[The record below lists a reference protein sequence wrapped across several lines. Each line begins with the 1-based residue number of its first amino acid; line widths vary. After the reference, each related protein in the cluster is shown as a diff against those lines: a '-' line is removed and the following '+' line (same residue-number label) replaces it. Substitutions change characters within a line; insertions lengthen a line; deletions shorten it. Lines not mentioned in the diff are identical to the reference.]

1 MNTATTEFV
10 SRQRIGHLATAD
22 RSGNSVVVPI
32 CFANGENDVLYTPL
46 DSKPKSVAPN
56 KLKRLANIDENPSV
70 SVVFDTYSEDWNKL
84 AYVIT
89 FGEAALLTDADE
101 RNRAENLLRDKYP
114 QYETYLSVGAPIIR
128 IKISR
133 SKSWGLLSN

>member
-1 MNTATTEFV
+1 M
-10 SRQRIGHLATAD
+10 
-22 RSGNSVVVPI
+22 
-32 CFANGENDVLYTPL
+32 LYTPL

-133 SKSWGLLSN
+133 SKSWGLVSN